1 MCRKVLRLSFCSLG
15 TTACFFLIHTGVL
28 RLASIDFHCKMLARP
43 AMMYGLWTAALSKRQ
58 EAHLEELKI
67 LKLSLGMTRMDRIRN
82 HYNKGQIRLSR
93 LERK

>member
-1 MCRKVLRLSFCSLG
+1 
-15 TTACFFLIHTGVL
+15 
-28 RLASIDFHCKMLARP
+28 
-43 AMMYGLWTAALSKRQ
+43 MMYGLWTAALSKRQ

-93 LERK
+93 LRESKRG